1 MRRIKK
7 QIRAVPGVGGAVGAA
22 IAVGAIMLAYAR
34 PASAGEDL
42 AALATDPITLSEIE
56 HDDLH
61 VAIDTW
67 GASLSAR
74 EGTGARDVFALA
86 QHLRVESPLASRNY
100 YFHLEYQAGTATSP
114 SYTGSKIL
122 AGNVIAGGRIVWLHA
137 QGMALGG
144 DLGVALPTARYGSD
158 QAKDVS
164 LVLASMRPWDYDA
177 FRASSLTVLPAVD
190 VRAVFGPVTMQLR
203 HQVDWAIDAGHSP
216 RSNLSTITTLYV
228 GVRVRQVFSPG
239 VELAELYLLDPS
251 IQDDRRAEAV
261 IAPGLRLNL
270 GRVSP
275 EVGVMTNVG
284 QLIHPALDRVVAFRA
299 SCTFSL
305 EPTVLAP

>member
-1 MRRIKK
+1 M
-7 QIRAVPGVGGAVGAA
+7 
-22 IAVGAIMLAYAR
+22 IAVALTLAFSLACAR
-34 PASAGEDL
+34 PAFAGEDL
-42 AALATDPITLSEIE
+42 AALATDPVTMSEIE

-61 VAIDTW
+61 VAIDSW

-74 EGTGARDVFALA
+74 DGTGRRDVFALA
-86 QHLRVESPLASRNY
+86 QHVRVESPLASRNY
-100 YFHLEYQAGTATSP
+100 YFHLEYQAGSATSP
-114 SYTGSKIL
+114 SYGGSRIL
-122 AGNVIAGGRIVWLHA
+122 GGNVIAGGRVVWLHA
-137 QGMALGG
+137 QGIALGG

-158 QAKDVS
+158 LAKDVS
-164 LVLASMRPWDYDA
+164 LVLASMRPWDYDS

-203 HQVDWAIDAGHSP
+203 HQVDWAIDSGHSP
-216 RSNLSTITTLYV
+216 RSNLATITTLYV
-228 GVRVRQVFSPG
+228 GVRVKELFSPG

-261 IAPGLRLNL
+261 VAPGLRVNL

-275 EVGVMTNVG
+275 EVGMMTNVG
-284 QLIHPALDRVVAFRA
+284 QPIHPGLDRVVAFRA

>member
-1 MRRIKK
+1 MWRRKK
-7 QIRAVPGVGGAVGAA
+7 RTILTVRRAGVAA
-22 IAVGAIMLAYAR
+22 TTVAWVALAAR
-34 PASAGEDL
+34 PAIAGEDL

-61 VAIDTW
+61 VSLDSW

-74 EGTGARDVFALA
+74 EGTGARDVFAFA
-86 QHLRVESPLASRNY
+86 DHLRVESPLATRNY
-100 YFHLEYQAGTATSP
+100 YFHLEYQTGTATSP
-114 SYTGSKIL
+114 SYGGSKIL
-122 AGNVIAGGRIVWLHA
+122 GGNVIAGGRVVWLHA

-144 DLGVALPTARYGSD
+144 DLGLALPTARYGSD

-177 FRASSLTVLPAVD
+177 FRASSLTVLPAID

-203 HQVDWAIDAGHSP
+203 HQVDWAIDSGHSP

-228 GVRVRQVFSPG
+228 GVRVKQLFSPG

-251 IQDDRRAEAV
+251 IQDDRRAEAI

-270 GRVSP
+270 GRASP

-284 QLIHPALDRVVAFRA
+284 QLIHPALDRVVAFRV

>member
-1 MRRIKK
+1 MRRRKK
-7 QIRAVPGVGGAVGAA
+7 RSKGCVRRLGAGLVATATFWLG
-22 IAVGAIMLAYAR
+22 AR
-34 PASAGEDL
+34 PAAAGEDL
-42 AALATDPITLSEIE
+42 AALATDPVTLSEIE

-61 VAIDTW
+61 VSLDSW
-67 GASLSAR
+67 GASLAAR
-74 EGTGARDVFALA
+74 SGSGARDVFAFA
-86 QHLRVESPLASRNY
+86 EHLRVESPLQSRNY
-100 YFHLEYQAGTATSP
+100 YFHLEYQGGSATSP
-114 SYTGSKIL
+114 SYGGSKIL
-122 AGNVIAGGRIVWLHA
+122 GGNVIAGGRVVWLHA

-144 DLGVALPTARYGSD
+144 DLGLALPTARFGGD

-177 FRASSLTVLPAVD
+177 YRSSTVAVLPAID

-203 HQVDWAIDAGHSP
+203 HQVDWAIDYGQSP

-228 GVRVRQVFSPG
+228 GVRVKQVFSPG

-270 GRVSP
+270 GRASP
-275 EVGVMTNVG
+275 EVGMMTNVG
-284 QLIHPALDRVVAFRA
+284 QLIHPELDRVVAFRV